1 MYVKNH
7 ISLLISTLCP
17 MFNAKCLHHIAY
29 PYRQLIQD
37 FFNSAKDFIP
47 PGGQIHMA
55 LISHQG
61 GMNATNMIEWKR
73 SWMAGRLSGESD
85 LLLTDILP
93 FEVRVQ

>member
-1 MYVKNH
+1 
-7 ISLLISTLCP
+7 